1 MVDIKHNDKVIIRGS
16 SNIIVYSKGLITND
30 YSLGPSL
37 GSGSAQSVREA
48 IHKKSQIK
56 RAVKCVKKIDQDEMK
71 FLNEIETMSK
81 LSHPNLMQII
91 EIYDDSKNFYIV
103 SELCSGGEL
112 FDKIIERGVFSE
124 KEAADI
130 TRQILSVLIYTHQN
144 NIPHL

>member
-1 MVDIKHNDKVIIRGS
+1 
-16 SNIIVYSKGLITND
+16 
-30 YSLGPSL
+30 
-37 GSGSAQSVREA
+37 
-48 IHKKSQIK
+48 
-56 RAVKCVKKIDQDEMK
+56 
-71 FLNEIETMSK
+71 MSK